1 MIGYHHETLT
11 NDGALTISFKQFLL
25 LIFHTFSEDEL
36 QKKAVD
42 VASQQQAAPG
52 EATHAA
58 DVDPGKSA
66 EMVEDQE
73 EEQPFDEDAEIED
86 VE

>member
-1 MIGYHHETLT
+1 MR
-11 NDGALTISFKQFLL
+11 Q
-25 LIFHTFSEDEL
+25 
-36 QKKAVD
+36 
-42 VASQQQAAPG
+42 
-52 EATHAA
+52 HAA